1 MSNDLV
7 GGAVPSCSAFA
18 EVAGDLGGAGCAGG
32 AGGEGGEVSFMTLQ
46 PFQCDAWFPRLSYVA
61 DPPAGSWQG
70 PR

>member
-32 AGGEGGEVSFMTLQ
+32 AGGEGGEVSFMTGRSPSIGGVLNASM
-46 PFQCDAWFPRLSYVA
+46 P
-61 DPPAGSWQG
+61 
-70 PR
+70 